1 MWFSRKQGS
10 KSTVLT
16 AQGPPVPPT
25 LPGELFAS
33 QQPTTIAPGSGSTK
47 TRGDA
52 AEAAAAAH
60 LQRAGLTLIER
71 NFRTPGRGGGEI
83 DLVMRAP
90 DGTLV
95 FVEVRQRASASHG
108 GAGASIG
115 RAKQQRIVLAAQH
128 YLMRFARLPPCR
140 FDVVLVDGSLTPGG
154 GLDGIYS
161 PKIQW
166 LVAAFDAF

>member
-10 KSTVLT
+10 KSAVLK
-16 AQGPPVPPT
+16 AQGPPDLLGSPHA
-25 LPGELFAS
+25 LA
-33 QQPTTIAPGSGSTK
+33 QPTTIVPGPGSTK

-115 RAKQQRIVLAAQH
+115 RVKQQRIVLAAQH
-128 YLMRFARLPPCR
+128 YLMRFARVPPCR
-140 FDVVLVDGSLTPGG
+140 FDVVLVEGSLAQA
-154 GLDGIYS
+154 DGDGN